1 MSSFNAT
8 SFDAA
13 AVAAE
18 AQSEPQV
25 RKMHGLPRAVV
36 WVVLIAA
43 PWVAIV
49 QAVRL
54 IF

>member
-8 SFDAA
+8 SFEAGSIDT
-13 AVAAE
+13 AAE
-18 AQSEPQV
+18 PQI
-25 RKMHGLPRAVV
+25 RKMHGLPRAAV
-36 WVVLIAA
+36 WAVMIAA

-54 IF
+54 FF

>member
-13 AVAAE
+13 VAA
-18 AQSEPQV
+18 EPQV
-25 RKMHGLPRAVV
+25 RKMHGLARAAV
-36 WVVLIAA
+36 WVVAIGA

>member
-8 SFDAA
+8 PFDAA
-13 AVAAE
+13 TVAA
-18 AQSEPQV
+18 ASQDEPQI
-25 RKMHGLPRAVV
+25 RKMHALPRAAV

-54 IF
+54 FF